1 MHALSFAIRGQLDS
15 DGILREALETGDSPC
30 NDEMPSKGQ
39 SKTNLLYSFAA
50 RRFLCRSPVGTQKRA
65 YRTIRG
71 WLHQFFSQERA
82 AADANTANLW
92 PTRNSIGVTAAFG

>member
-50 RRFLCRSPVGTQKRA
+50 RRFIDCIVQPYCIDSLRCNK
-65 YRTIRG
+65 
-71 WLHQFFSQERA
+71 
-82 AADANTANLW
+82 
-92 PTRNSIGVTAAFG
+92 